1 MKVGIL
7 TGGGD
12 APGLN
17 AVIYGALLRAFME
30 SRDKKAIGDLD
41 VIGIKKGWKV
51 FALPKEQITPEI
63 VQKYTEPLIIGELD
77 DLHTKGGTIL
87 FSSRTNPFKGVGKLK
102 TEEEKDGL
110 RKQVG
115 QDLTEKM
122 KILGLDATIAV
133 GGDDTCGVAA
143 AMCKYANAKVV
154 ACPKT
159 IDNDLMGT
167 DVTFGY
173 DSALTTATEAI
184 DKIHTTAQSHHR
196 VMVIEVMGRYAGW
209 LSLGS
214 GIAGGGD
221 IILIPEIPYDINFVC
236 QKIKERNYQGKHFSI
251 LVVGEGA
258 KPKGGDMVVKRTVD
272 GSPEP
277 IRLGGIGHKVA
288 DDIENVI
295 SVETRVTVLGH
306 LLRGGVPT
314 PADRLLATRFGVAAA
329 RLIEKNNYGKMVA
342 LRGDKISSVPISE
355 VAGKTRTI
363 PLDSPLLTVARS
375 VGTCLGDDLKCG

>member
-1 MKVGIL
+1 MKIPKRIGIL

-12 APGLN
+12 CPGLN
-17 AVIYGALLRAFME
+17 AVIRAVVKTAINDYDIKVTGFLDGFEGLVENKTVVLNE
-30 SRDKKAIGDLD
+30 SN
-41 VIGIKKGWKV
+41 VSGI
-51 FALPKEQITPEI
+51 LTR
-63 VQKYTEPLIIGELD
+63 
-77 DLHTKGGTIL
+77 GGTIL
-87 FSSRTNPFKGVGKLK
+87 GTSNRADPFAYPVLENGK
-102 TEEEKDGL
+102 TEYRDRSDQLLNTFEQHGL
-110 RKQVG
+110 EALVC
-115 QDLTEKM
+115 
-122 KILGLDATIAV
+122 I
-133 GGDDTCGVAA
+133 GGDGTMTVSQKIAQKGI
-143 AMCKYANAKVV
+143 NVV
-154 ACPKT
+154 GIPKT

-196 VMVIEVMGRYAGW
+196 LMVIEVMGRYAGW

-221 IILIPEIPYDINFVC
+221 IILIPEIPYDIQFVC

-258 KPKGGDMVVKRTVD
+258 KPKGGDMVVNRTVD

-288 DDIENVI
+288 NDIENVI
-295 SVETRVTVLGH
+295 AVETRVTVLGH

-329 RLIEKNNYGKMVA
+329 KLIEKQNFGKMVA
-342 LRGDKISSVPISE
+342 LRGDKITSAPISE

-363 PLDSPLLTVARS
+363 PLDSPLLAVARS